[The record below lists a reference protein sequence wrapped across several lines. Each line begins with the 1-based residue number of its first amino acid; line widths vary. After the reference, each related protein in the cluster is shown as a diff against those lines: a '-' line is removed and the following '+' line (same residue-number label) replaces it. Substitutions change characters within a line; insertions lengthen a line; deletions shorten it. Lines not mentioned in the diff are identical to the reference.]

1 MPKNNVNVLLI
12 KPNILIEIKICMSRP
27 TYYLVSFSV
36 KFFKLHHHFRCR
48 ILVYIQT
55 YCKIMCSLNY
65 SGKLLHYPSKIGSN
79 IDCLTVFA
87 LLYYNTRLDAIGFSE
102 ELIDRTMIKQ
112 VTSSPVDV
120 LHTSMVAHDTGLV
133 LTLKMK

>member
-12 KPNILIEIKICMSRP
+12 KPNILIEIKICMS
-27 TYYLVSFSV
+27 TYYLVSYSV
-36 KFFKLHHHFRCR
+36 IVLQTASPLRCR

-65 SGKLLHYPSKIGSN
+65 SGKLLHYHSKIGSN

-87 LLYYNTRLDAIGFSE
+87 LLYCNTRLDAIGFSE

-112 VTSSPVDV
+112 VTSRV
-120 LHTSMVAHDTGLV
+120 LSTCCTRHWLGSDA
-133 LTLKMK
+133 